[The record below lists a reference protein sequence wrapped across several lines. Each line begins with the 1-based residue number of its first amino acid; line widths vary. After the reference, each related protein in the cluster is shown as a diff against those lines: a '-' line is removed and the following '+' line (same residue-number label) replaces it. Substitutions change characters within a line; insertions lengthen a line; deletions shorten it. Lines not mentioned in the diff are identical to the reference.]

1 MNNEAS
7 VRFMVELLKEKTD
20 QCEELEKLISKGG
33 SKYSS
38 DKKQLL
44 IKTNRELEYKIELA
58 EKELDS
64 LKQEMSSNPYEESLA
79 EWARKIDRY
88 SGGENG
94 LRRRV
99 LSDIMLNKLTTSESA
114 ERNGISVY
122 MVRQLIDWV
131 SEGYEEKLRSIGFDS
146 ITAGKIGRV
155 IKDVELIK
163 KKVPNVLPI
172 DDTPGSEESKIIKE
186 TKWKGK
192 MKFNLWLLGYRT
204 RDIAEYLNSSRS
216 DVRNS
221 IAREMAPLYG
231 KENIDKL
238 HMYERDGSGFFEKI
252 HSDILELGIEGI
264 EKKYQLNRA
273 EATNMYNLSKRVH
286 SIIRE
291 DS

>member
-1 MNNEAS
+1 MDNEAS

-33 SKYSS
+33 GKYSS

-58 EKELDS
+58 EKELNS

-79 EWARKIDRY
+79 EWAHKIDRY

-146 ITAGKIGRV
+146 ITTGKIGRV

-172 DDTPGSEESKIIKE
+172 DDTPGSEESRIIKE

-221 IAREMAPLYG
+221 VAREMAPLYG